1 MKKVVVLI
9 SGNGSNLQAI
19 IDSCESGDI
28 DGEITN
34 VISNKSNAYGLQR
47 AIKANIPTKIIDDT
61 SFNSR
66 EEFDKALFN
75 YLLDVDADLIVL
87 AGFMKILNKK
97 TTDHF
102 YGKIINIHPSLLP
115 KYPGLNTHTKVIENK
130 DIYHGISIHYV
141 SSELDAG
148 PIIAQ
153 GKIDVKVNESLE
165 RLEDRIHKLEHITYP
180 KIIDLICKNEIYL
193 ENDSVRYLHNT
204 GSKEYICNTHEI

>member
-1 MKKVVVLI
+1 MKKIVVLI

-19 IDSCESGDI
+19 INSCESGDI
-28 DGEITN
+28 GGEITN

-102 YGKIINIHPSLLP
+102 YGKIINKELYKISDLNNSEKFIFWSLAITVLIFGF
-115 KYPGLNTHTKVIENK
+115 YP
-130 DIYHGISIHYV
+130 
-141 SSELDAG
+141 
-148 PIIAQ
+148 
-153 GKIDVKVNESLE
+153 
-165 RLEDRIHKLEHITYP
+165 
-180 KIIDLICKNEIYL
+180 
-193 ENDSVRYLHNT
+193 
-204 GSKEYICNTHEI
+204 

>member
-1 MKKVVVLI
+1 
-9 SGNGSNLQAI
+9 
-19 IDSCESGDI
+19 
-28 DGEITN
+28 
-34 VISNKSNAYGLQR
+34 
-47 AIKANIPTKIIDDT
+47 
-61 SFNSR
+61 
-66 EEFDKALFN
+66 
-75 YLLDVDADLIVL
+75 
-87 AGFMKILNKK
+87 MKILNKK

-153 GKIDVKVNESLE
+153 GKITVKVNESLE

>member
-1 MKKVVVLI
+1 MKKIVVLI
-9 SGNGSNLQAI
+9 SGNGTNLQAI
-19 IDSCESGDI
+19 IDSCEFGDI

-34 VISNKSNAYGLQR
+34 VISNKRNAYGLQR

-130 DIYHGISIHYV
+130 DVYHGISIHYV

-153 GKIDVKVNESLE
+153 GKITVKVNESLE

-204 GSKEYICNTHEI
+204 GSKEYICNAYEI

>member
-1 MKKVVVLI
+1 MKEIVVLI

-19 IDSCESGDI
+19 VDSCESGNI

-34 VISNKSNAYGLQR
+34 VISNKSNAYGLKR

-130 DIYHGISIHYV
+130 DVYHGISIHYV

-153 GKIDVKVNESLE
+153 GKITVKVNESLE

>member
-1 MKKVVVLI
+1 MKKIVVLI

-34 VISNKSNAYGLQR
+34 VISNKNNAYGLQR
-47 AIKANIPTKIIDDT
+47 AIKANIPTKILDDT
-61 SFNSR
+61 CFNSR
-66 EEFDKALFN
+66 EEFDKALFS

-165 RLEDRIHKLEHITYP
+165 RLEDRIHKLEHIIYP

-204 GSKEYICNTHEI
+204 GSKEYICNTYEI

>member
-1 MKKVVVLI
+1 MKKIVVLI

-34 VISNKSNAYGLQR
+34 VISNKNNAYGLQR
-47 AIKANIPTKIIDDT
+47 AIKANIPTKILDDT

-66 EEFDKALFN
+66 EEFDKALFS

-165 RLEDRIHKLEHITYP
+165 RLEDRIHKLEHIIYP

-193 ENDSVRYLHNT
+193 ENDSVRYRHNT
-204 GSKEYICNTHEI
+204 GSKEYICDAYEI

>member
-1 MKKVVVLI
+1 MKKIVVLI

-28 DGEITN
+28 DGEITD
-34 VISNKSNAYGLQR
+34 VISNKSNAYGLRR
-47 AIKANIPTKIIDDT
+47 AIKANIPTKILDDT

-97 TTDHF
+97 TTDRF

-153 GKIDVKVNESLE
+153 GKITVKVNESLE